1 MKITSIEAVPFR
13 LQPRRDFKW
22 AGLQIQLGGFV
33 LVRIRTDDGLVGYG
47 EATPLPDWGGDHG
60 RRSGET
66 QGTVVSIIND
76 VLAPCLI
83 GQDPLSITAACARMN
98 RAAIGHTYAKCAID
112 IALHDI
118 WGKALGVPVYQLLGG
133 ASRDGVQVA
142 HMVGLMPDNDALDE
156 AAGAVADG
164 ITAFQIK
171 GGVDAERDIRLIR
184 LLRQEL
190 GPRVTLR
197 LDANQGYR
205 HVKTAIAVIRALEE
219 SGLDFIEQPVMG
231 MRPMAEVTQSVPVP
245 VVADESCW
253 NAADALEV
261 VSTRAADCISI
272 YLAKAG
278 GIQAASRVA
287 AVGEAAGLRS
297 DVNGSIESAIGN
309 AANLH
314 LALAMP
320 SITMAAVIPISAPA
334 GTHPCRVGGNY
345 YEDDVVIAPFAIR
358 DGRLLPLDK
367 PGLGIDIDEA
377 KLARFIDA

>member
-1 MKITSIEAVPFR
+1 MKITSIDAVPFR

-22 AGLQIQLGGFV
+22 AGLQIPLGGFV
-33 LVRIRTDDGLVGYG
+33 LVRIRTDDGVVGYG

-66 QGTVVSIIND
+66 QGTVVSIID
-76 VLAPCLI
+76 QVLAPALL
-83 GQDPLSITAACARMN
+83 GQNPLKVAAAVGRMN
-98 RAAIGHTYAKCAID
+98 RAVVGHSYAKCAID

-118 WGKALGVPVYQLLGG
+118 WGKALGVPVHQLLGG
-133 ASRDGVQVA
+133 TCRDSVEVA
-142 HMVGLMPDNDALDE
+142 HMVGLMPEPDALAE
-156 AAGAVADG
+156 ATGAAEDG
-164 ITAFQIK
+164 IRAFQIK
-171 GGVDAERDIRLIR
+171 GGEDPARDIRLIR
-184 LLRQEL
+184 RLRAEL
-190 GPRVTLR
+190 GDGITLR

-205 HVKTAIAVIRALEE
+205 HVKTAIEVIKALED

-231 MRPMAEVTQSVPVP
+231 MRPMAEVTRAVPVP

-253 NAADALEV
+253 NAADALELV
-261 VSTRAADCISI
+261 ETRAADCISI

-278 GIQAASRVA
+278 GILAARHVA

-314 LALAMP
+314 FALAMP
-320 SITMAAVIPISAPA
+320 SVSMAAVIPISAPA
-334 GTHPCRVGGNY
+334 GTHPYRVGGNY
-345 YEDDVVIAPFAIR
+345 YEDDVVTAPFPVK

-367 PGLGIDIDEA
+367 PGLGIDVDER
-377 KLARFIDA
+377 KLERFRGA